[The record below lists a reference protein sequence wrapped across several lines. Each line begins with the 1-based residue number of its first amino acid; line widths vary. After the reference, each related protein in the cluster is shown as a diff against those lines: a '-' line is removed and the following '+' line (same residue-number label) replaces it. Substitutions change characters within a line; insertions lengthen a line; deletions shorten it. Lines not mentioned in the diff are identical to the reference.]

1 MASIESHGFCDNA
14 LFVERFFP
22 STSFASLIQWLPPID
37 SLDNQFLGE
46 YSRKAKGK
54 SKKLKVKHQKN
65 KENDS
70 MNRRDF
76 LKGIGLG
83 AAALAVSGSASSNQ
97 QASSRTKKKLNFVF
111 FLIDDLGWTDVG
123 CYGSSFY
130 ETPNIDKLASEGMR
144 FTDAYAAC
152 PVCSPTRA
160 SIVAGKYPARLGITQ
175 WIGASQKPTKYVDR
189 LPLEEITI
197 AEVFKREGY
206 ATGFVGKWHLAP
218 PDSKRRADFYPDRQ
232 GFDINIGGDYSGA
245 PPTYF
250 YPYKNKRRALE
261 MMPAG
266 GEEGEYLTDRLTDE
280 SLKFLE
286 ANKDRPFL
294 LYLSHYA
301 VHTPLESKQ
310 NLTDKYKAKAEK
322 LPKPVGPRFIPVYG
336 RYMTKCVQDN
346 PTFAGMVQSVDESVG
361 RVMKKL
367 EELGVADN
375 TVVIFMSDNGG
386 LSTVPREAPTSN
398 LPLRAGKGWLYEGGI
413 REPMI
418 IKWPGVVKPGSVCSE
433 PVTSTDFYPTMLEMA
448 GLPLMPE
455 QHVDGVSLM
464 PLLTNKGKLDRKAI
478 YWHYPHFHGSGSRP
492 SGAVRAGDYKL
503 IEWYENNRIELYNLK
518 NDLGER
524 NDLAT
529 QMPKRAAELRRMLH
543 RWRRQ
548 TKAKMPTPG

>member
-1 MASIESHGFCDNA
+1 
-14 LFVERFFP
+14 
-22 STSFASLIQWLPPID
+22 
-37 SLDNQFLGE
+37 
-46 YSRKAKGK
+46 
-54 SKKLKVKHQKN
+54 
-65 KENDS
+65 

-76 LKGIGLG
+76 LKTIGLG
-83 AAALAVSGSASSNQ
+83 TAALAVPWCASGI
-97 QASSRTKKKLNFVF
+97 SRAAGKPKKKLNFVF

-144 FTDAYAAC
+144 FTEAYAAC

-160 SIVAGKYPARLGITQ
+160 SILTGKYPARLGITQ
-175 WIGASQKPTKYVDR
+175 WIGGSNEPTPYR
-189 LPLEEITI
+189 HYMPLEEVTI
-197 AEVFKREGY
+197 AEVLKGQGY
-206 ATGFVGKWHLAP
+206 ATGFVGKWHLGNKP
-218 PDSKRRADFYPDRQ
+218 YYPEHQ

-250 YPYKNKRRALE
+250 WPYKNRNRTLE
-261 MMPAG
+261 EMPPG

-301 VHTPLESKQ
+301 VHTPIESKEE
-310 NLTDKYKAKAEK
+310 LTDKYKAKAVK
-322 LPKPVGPRFIPVYG
+322 MPKPRGPRFVPVYG
-336 RYMTKCVQDN
+336 RYKTRCVQDN
-346 PTFAGMVQSVDESVG
+346 PAFAGMVQSVDESVG

-367 EELGVADN
+367 EEMGVADN

-418 IKWPGVVKPGSVCSE
+418 IKWPGVVEQGSVCNE
-433 PVTSTDFYPTMLEMA
+433 VVTSTDFYPTMLEMA
-448 GLPLMPE
+448 GMPLMPK
-455 QHVDGVSLM
+455 QHIDGVSLM
-464 PLLTNKGKLDRKAI
+464 PLLKNKGKLNRKAI
-478 YWHYPHFHGSGSRP
+478 YWHYPHYHGSGNRP

-503 IEWYENNRIELYNLK
+503 IEWYEDNSVELYNLR
-518 NDLGER
+518 DDMGEKH
-524 NDLAT
+524 DLAKE
-529 QMPKRAAELRRMLH
+529 MPEKAAELRSMLG

-548 TKAKMPTPG
+548 MKAKMSASGPRADFKVWKDSKRKQQRDNE

>member
-1 MASIESHGFCDNA
+1 
-14 LFVERFFP
+14 
-22 STSFASLIQWLPPID
+22 
-37 SLDNQFLGE
+37 
-46 YSRKAKGK
+46 
-54 SKKLKVKHQKN
+54 
-65 KENDS
+65 

-76 LKGIGLG
+76 LKTIGLG
-83 AAALAVSGSASSNQ
+83 AAALAFPRYASGNQ
-97 QASSRTKKKLNFVF
+97 QTTSRLSKKLNFVF
-111 FLIDDLGWTDVG
+111 ILIDDLGWTDVG

-130 ETPNIDKLASEGMR
+130 ETPNIDKLAREGMR

-160 SIVAGKYPARLGITQ
+160 SILAGKYPARLGITQ

-206 ATGFVGKWHLAP
+206 ATGFVGKWHLSTKGS
-218 PDSKRRADFYPDRQ
+218 DRTEYYPDRQ
-232 GFDINIGGDYSGA
+232 GFDINIGGDDSGA

-250 YPYKNKRRALE
+250 WPYKKRGRSLE
-261 MMPAG
+261 TLPPG
-266 GEEGEYLTDRLTDE
+266 GERGEYLTDRLTDE
-280 SLKFLE
+280 SLRFLQ

-301 VHTPLESKQ
+301 VHTPIESKPT
-310 NLTDKYKAKAEK
+310 LTDKYKAKAEK
-322 LPKPVGPRFIPVYG
+322 LPKTSKPAFLPERDAMSKQIQDHPVY
-336 RYMTKCVQDN
+336 
-346 PTFAGMVQSVDESVG
+346 AGMVQSTDESVG

-367 EELGVADN
+367 EELGVAEN

-455 QHVDGVSLM
+455 QHIDGISMM
-464 PLLTNKGKLDRKAI
+464 PLLKDEGKLERTAI
-478 YWHYPHFHGSGSRP
+478 YWHYPHFHGSGNRP

-503 IEWYENNRIELYNLK
+503 IEWYENSRIELYNLK
-518 NDLGER
+518 NDIGER
-524 NDLAT
+524 HDLAT
-529 QMPKRAAELRRMLH
+529 QMPKKAVELRRMLH
-543 RWRRQ
+543 KWRKQ
-548 TKAKMPTPG
+548 TNAKMPTAG